1 MLWTNIKRVVKSGFV
16 NFSRNAF
23 VSLSSILIMTVTLS
37 VIGSLLFLSALLDA
51 SLTALKNKVD
61 INVYF
66 VAEAPEE
73 EILSLRRSLE
83 ALPEVKEIEYV
94 SREEALARFTARH
107 ENDELTLQALQELGE
122 NPLGAVLNIKAK
134 ETSEYEGIVA
144 FLEGEDVLRAGEER
158 IIDDINYNKNK
169 LAIDRL
175 TRIIGASERLGF
187 GVILVLAIISVLITL
202 NTIRLSIYIA
212 REEISVMRLVGASNR
227 YIRGPFV
234 ITGILYGLVA
244 GLITLILLYPVS
256 YWLGDVTL
264 NFFNGF
270 AIFPYYL
277 AHFGEFFGII
287 MGSGVLLGAVSSYA
301 AVRQIGRA
309 SCRERV

>member
-301 AVRQIGRA
+301 AVRRYLT
-309 SCRERV
+309 V